1 MADVKEIVP
10 GEAIGR
16 LGEFLTVDVR
26 GAHEFDGPL
35 GRVKGSVS
43 IPLPE
48 LEARA
53 SELPKGKALLLVCRS
68 GARSAKA
75 CQQLEALGYGPAT
88 NLTGGMIAWN
98 RAGLST
104 DKPRFA
110 DCAALVENAVAWL
123 AQVSAQPRDAVRAKL
138 QGEAGA
144 AAAART
150 KADAARALD
159 WIERAATAA
168 GTPPDTDLSLA
179 AFRAALAAL

>member
-1 MADVKEIVP
+1 
-10 GEAIGR
+10 
-16 LGEFLTVDVR
+16 VDVR

-35 GRVKGSVS
+35 GHLRGARL

-53 SELPKGKALLLVCRS
+53 AELPRGKELLMVCRS

-75 CQQLEALGYGPAT
+75 GKQLEALGYGPAT
-88 NLTGGMIAWN
+88 NLVGGMIAWN
-98 RAGLST
+98 QARLAIERA
-104 DKPRFA
+104 RYA
-110 DCAALVENAVAWL
+110 DAAALVENAIAWL
-123 AQVSAQPRDAVRAKL
+123 AQVSGQPRDGVRAQL
-138 QGEAGA
+138 EAEAGG

-150 KADAARALD
+150 KQGAARGLD
-159 WIERAATAA
+159 WIERTARAA